1 MSCACCLFFA
11 LGCQADKSIS
21 VCIATLTVVMSDI
34 SDIRVEWSGAGTLI
48 TTLTRSE
55 VSDAYSINVSQQK
68 LQWLVFSKMSATD
81 KRHVRHLR
89 NIRIFEEHNSN
100 VELTESPDEYLN
112 YRKSWEERIPRL
124 LQEVSVLSVC
134 LYSPKQVAVA
144 DIYSAE
150 APVIID
156 LFKSLSPNLQADED
170 VACEAGEVNGDILEF
185 LPPHLQDSERVVK
198 ACVDCKPCAFKF
210 ASPRLQCNVEV
221 FEAALHCKVDN
232 VSQELTKVLKVICIN
247 DKQTQQFC
255 ENLCV
260 AFQDRATAL
269 RLTSNA
275 CISWLVPKC
284 YFGDVGF
291 RIATLMHANRKWQD
305 VREVLDEY
313 EEERVKYIAGTAA
326 TASHNIDIKE
336 MIDCVQKLI
345 NA

>member
-1 MSCACCLFFA
+1 M
-11 LGCQADKSIS
+11 
-21 VCIATLTVVMSDI
+21 

-100 VELTESPDEYLN
+100 VELTESPDKHCSYG
-112 YRKSWEERIPRL
+112 KSWKERIPKL
-124 LQEVSVLSVC
+124 VQEVCVLSVC

-170 VACEAGEVNGDILEF
+170 VACEAGEVNGDVLEF
-185 LPPHLQDSERVVK
+185 LPSHLQDNKRVVK
-198 ACVDCKPCAFKF
+198 ACVDCKPCAIKF
-210 ASPRLQCNVEV
+210 ASAKLQCNVEV
-221 FEAALHCKVDN
+221 FEAALQCEGDN
-232 VSQELTKVLKVICIN
+232 ASQELTKVLKVICIN

-284 YFGDVGF
+284 YYGDVGF
-291 RIATLMHANRKWQD
+291 RIATLMHTSREPGD
-305 VREVLDEY
+305 VQEVLEEY
-313 EEERVKYIAGTAA
+313 EQERVKYTAETPA
-326 TASHNIDIKE
+326 TAHKIDLTE
-336 MIDCVQKLI
+336 MIDCVHKLI